1 VCARNQKEAVLNNP
15 AIAIPISGIFD
26 RVGVDLVFGLN
37 ETPEGYKR
45 IIVMTD
51 AFTKFPWAKSI
62 KSKKAIEIADR
73 IKEYICLFGPMII
86 LLSDFGLE
94 FNNEL
99 VDTYSKILEL
109 NIGLHLALIHIQTV

>member
-1 VCARNQKEAVLNNP
+1 MCSKSKGSRFKSP
-15 AIAIPISGIFD
+15 GIAIPISGIFD

-37 ETPEGYKR
+37 ETPEGYKG

-51 AFTKFPWAKSI
+51 AFTKFPWAKPI
-62 KSKKAIEIADR
+62 KSKNAIEIAER
-73 IKEYICLFGPMII
+73 IKEYICLFGPMKV

-99 VDTYSKILEL
+99 VDTMLR
-109 NIGLHLALIHIQTV
+109 IHC